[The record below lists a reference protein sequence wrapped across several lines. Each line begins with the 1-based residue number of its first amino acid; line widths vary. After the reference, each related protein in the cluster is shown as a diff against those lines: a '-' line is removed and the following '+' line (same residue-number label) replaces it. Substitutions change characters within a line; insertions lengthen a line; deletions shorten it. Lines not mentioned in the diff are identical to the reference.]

1 MASRCKFYVNHRKS
15 ERASWYTGGC
25 GHKFPAPG
33 GRCHNSNGIPPA
45 LDSEI
50 FIISWVQVGL
60 PGASWDGAE
69 GGYPV
74 LLSSDVLGQLLQAL
88 ALTLSPPG
96 RSPARPSSSFSSET
110 WGKKAHFHLLINVW
124 GSCVPLSSQRQGWC
138 SEPALI
144 HNQHRPGGQLGR
156 AEDAHTPQGRAV
168 FPQRLGSEGI
178 QPQEKTCSSLP
189 ALNTWV
195 RFTHR

>member
-1 MASRCKFYVNHRKS
+1 M
-15 ERASWYTGGC
+15 
-25 GHKFPAPG
+25 
-33 GRCHNSNGIPPA
+33 
-45 LDSEI
+45 
-50 FIISWVQVGL
+50 L
-60 PGASWDGAE
+60 PGTGQK
-69 GGYPV
+69 GVTRV
-74 LLSSDVLGQLLQAL
+74 LLSSNVLGQLLQAL

-138 SEPALI
+138 SEPAVI

-178 QPQEKTCSSLP
+178 WGRNDPGQSCSKSHIVVCVSPCLPGSPTVPQCQKRSLP
-189 ALNTWV
+189 L
-195 RFTHR
+195 